1 MGEVN
6 ARHLLYPFIVA
17 NNMSSEL
24 VKQVYHQI
32 MGYALLRKRSRRH
45 NIKLL
50 HFLSLPATQTILKND
65 VKEKLGASRAD
76 VLLELVQRL
85 KNAVDDV
92 IHEEGLV
99 AAYVMSHAMD
109 TVLLRSWRRHFPEGE
124 IPITG
129 HVNRRRDEIVEAAT
143 AKKTKRARE
152 MEVLWASGAYW
163 NY

>member
-1 MGEVN
+1 
-6 ARHLLYPFIVA
+6 
-17 NNMSSEL
+17 MSSERNMR
-24 VKQVYHQI
+24 VTHAYHQI
-32 MGYALLRKRSRRH
+32 MRYALARKRSRKH

-50 HFLSLPATQTILKND
+50 HFLSLPATQIILKND
-65 VKEKLGASRAD
+65 VAEKLGASPAD

-85 KNAVDDV
+85 RNAVDDV
-92 IHEEGLV
+92 IHEEGFV
-99 AAYVMSHAMD
+99 SAYVMSHAMD
-109 TVLLRSWRRHFPEGE
+109 AVLLRSWRRHFPEGE

-152 MEVLWASGAYW
+152 MCEMWESGAYW